1 MAATRTYEVQEGDSL
16 WHIAR
21 ETDIDVPALCLA
33 NRIGDPSLIY
43 RGQELLLPDTRTRRY
58 VTKKGDTVADLSL
71 KFAVP
76 ATELA
81 AKNHVAQG
89 DVLGE
94 GIRLVI
100 PRKEPPMRLQKLG
113 AGHQKVPLP
122 TAPVHDRSSFFGGRF
137 VTTKS
142 VAEYRETPRVR
153 RLLRALRWVESS
165 DMYPA
170 PKGDDGFSRGPLQ
183 ISLEYHTDAWEGL
196 PTRHLYSYD
205 HCEELDHAEDTVIQY
220 WLRYKP
226 WYVPHASVFIPMH
239 AFCC

>member
-81 AKNHVAQG
+81 AKNHVAQ
-89 DVLGE
+89 VC
-94 GIRLVI
+94 R
-100 PRKEPPMRLQKLG
+100 
-113 AGHQKVPLP
+113 
-122 TAPVHDRSSFFGGRF
+122 TAQ
-137 VTTKS
+137 
-142 VAEYRETPRVR
+142 R
-153 RLLRALRWVESS
+153 RYRALPFVCSPTPSSRCYKLRDSELCVANGRVTCWVRAS
-165 DMYPA
+165 D
-170 PKGDDGFSRGPLQ
+170 
-183 ISLEYHTDAWEGL
+183 W
-196 PTRHLYSYD
+196 
-205 HCEELDHAEDTVIQY
+205 
-220 WLRYKP
+220 
-226 WYVPHASVFIPMH
+226 
-239 AFCC
+239 